1 MYFNRSYMTMEEQRK
16 WGQGVTQFCY
26 VTVGGGS
33 VICYIA
39 LQKKMGGSGK
49 GLNWA
54 LSRMAQNT
62 MNVATSYQNSIS
74 LQMCTDGH
82 VQNLKVGLENINS
95 HQSLLAPSLARGHGK
110 KYIANNYSSVQN
122 MQGRFFIVVLL
133 HTTSFSAFPFSA
145 CSSVHICNG
154 IELWYDARKVRWL

>member
-1 MYFNRSYMTMEEQRK
+1 MYFNRSCMTMEEQHK
-16 WGQGVTQFCY
+16 WGA
-26 VTVGGGS
+26 GGNSILLRNGRRGS
-33 VICYIA
+33 VLCYIA

-62 MNVATSYQNSIS
+62 INVVTSYQNSIS

-95 HQSLLAPSLARGHGK
+95 HQSLTAPSLARGHGK
-110 KYIANNYSSVQN
+110 RYIANNYSSVQN
-122 MQGRFFIVVLL
+122 LQGRFLIVVLL

-154 IELWYDARKVRWL
+154 IELWYDAKKVRWL